1 VNEENVYGCHTAKH
15 NATAGCG
22 APVPAVNSAD
32 EQASHRQLVRA
43 VRAVNTAELYGQD
56 QVVTFVPDAAGQALL
71 RVVNRKTKEVIRQ
84 IPAED
89 VLSAARSVGLSG

>member
-1 VNEENVYGCHTAKH
+1 MDVTPLNSVQ
-15 NATAGCG
+15 
-22 APVPAVNSAD
+22 PPAVMPVAAAISTA
-32 EQASHRQLVRA
+32 EQASHRQLVKA

-56 QVVTFVPDAAGQALL
+56 NVVTFVLDSAGQALL

>member
-1 VNEENVYGCHTAKH
+1 MDVTPLNTVQPPAVT
-15 NATAGCG
+15 
-22 APVPAVNSAD
+22 PVPAAISAG
-32 EQASHRQLVRA
+32 EQANHRQLVKA

-56 QVVTFVPDAAGQALL
+56 NVVTFVLDSAGQALL